1 MTMNVKQEL
10 TERFLRYVQVDTQSD
25 SKRDSCPSTP
35 GQWNLARMLAD
46 ELKAIGLED
55 VTVDD
60 NGYVMATLPANT
72 DEPVPTVGFI
82 AHMDTATDM
91 TGAGVKP
98 QVIDRYDGGDIVLNE
113 AQNIVLSPRDFPELA
128 GYAGH
133 TLITT
138 DGTTLLGADDKAGIA
153 EIVTAMD
160 WLIRHPD
167 IKHGKV
173 RVGFTPDEEIGRGA
187 HRFDVEA
194 FGAAF
199 AYTVDGGPLGEL
211 QYESFNAA
219 SARITFVG
227 KNVHPG
233 TAKGKMVNALRM
245 AAAFISKLPAQES
258 PEQTDGYEGF
268 YHPHVLEGNVE
279 KAELR
284 CLIREFDRN
293 RFEERKAALARI
305 ADELRTVYGE
315 ERILLEIKDQYYNMR
330 EKIEP
335 VMAIVDVA
343 RQAMENL
350 GIEPVI
356 RPVRGGTDGSQL
368 SFMGLPTPNIFAGG
382 ENFHGRYEY
391 VSADTMV
398 KAAETIVEIIRLVAS
413 APFPPGIHKMQ

>member
-1 MTMNVKQEL
+1 MMMQAKQEL
-10 TERFLRYVQVDTQSD
+10 IERFLRYVQVDTQSD
-25 SKRDSCPSTP
+25 SNSESCPSTP

-72 DEPVPTVGFI
+72 DDPVPTVGFI

-98 QVIDRYDGGDIVLNE
+98 KVIERYEGGDIVLNE
-113 AQNIVLSPRDFPELA
+113 AQNIVLSLRDFPELA
-128 GYAGH
+128 RYAGQ

-160 WLIRHPD
+160 WLIHHPE

-199 AYTVDGGPLGEL
+199 AYTVDGGPLGKL
-211 QYESFNAA
+211 QYETFNAA

-245 AAAFISKLPAQES
+245 VAAFIGKLPAQES
-258 PEQTDGYEGF
+258 PEQTSGYEGF
-268 YHPHVLEGNVE
+268 YHPHMLEGNVE

-305 ADELRTVYGE
+305 ADELRAVYGE

-335 VMAIVDVA
+335 VMAIVDIA

-350 GIEPVI
+350 GIEPAI

-368 SFMGLPTPNIFAGG
+368 SFMGLPAPNIFAGG
-382 ENFHGRYEY
+382 ENCHGRYEY

-398 KAAETIVEIIRLVAS
+398 KAAQTIVEIIRLVAS
-413 APFPPGIHKMQ
+413 APFPSGIHKMQ